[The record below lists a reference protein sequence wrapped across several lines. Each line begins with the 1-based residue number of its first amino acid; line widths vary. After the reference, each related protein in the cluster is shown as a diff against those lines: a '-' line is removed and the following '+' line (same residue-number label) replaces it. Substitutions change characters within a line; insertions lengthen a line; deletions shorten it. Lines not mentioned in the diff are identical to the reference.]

1 MHNVLMPVV
10 VLGAWTIAVLIWG
23 VLARLPAM
31 KAAGIDVSKVR
42 GSKPGGLDGV
52 LPDSAQWKMHNY
64 NHLTEQPTL
73 FYAICIVL
81 ALAGAGD
88 GLNAMLA
95 WIYVALRIL
104 HSLVQGTTN
113 IIKYRFTLFALST
126 VALLMLTIHA
136 GMALLHMGFYA

>member
-1 MHNVLMPVV
+1 
-10 VLGAWTIAVLIWG
+10 
-23 VLARLPAM
+23 
-31 KAAGIDVSKVR
+31 
-42 GSKPGGLDGV
+42 
-52 LPDSAQWKMHNY
+52 MHNY